1 MAAAP
6 FAACFVW
13 GKCLLHFWQTSKRL
27 WPAFFISFQTTNLT
41 VPPPLLPGLSKNF
54 LRVILWQ
61 MWQLTWHITCD
72 QDSWTNYINGWDS
85 CCFFPLV
92 CVVTI
97 HVFFADLFPLS
108 QHEHSL
114 CSLLFS
120 LLDMYWYFM
129 ISKWCVDKSDAILP
143 HLTAAQNIWRH
154 RFKIV
159 IEIKPKIVLQIK
171 LTKNKVI
178 KQD

>member
-13 GKCLLHFWQTSKRL
+13 GKCLLHFWQTSKQF
-27 WPAFFISFQTTNLT
+27 WPTFFISSQTTSLS
-41 VPPPLLPGLSKNF
+41 VPPPLLPGLSKHF

-72 QDSWTNYINGWDS
+72 QDSWTNYIIGWDS
-85 CCFFPLV
+85 CFSSLFCF
-92 CVVTI
+92 VTI
-97 HVFFADLFPLS
+97 HVFFCRPISSFPEWAFLVFVIILS
-108 QHEHSL
+108 TWHIL
-114 CSLLFS
+114 IFY
-120 LLDMYWYFM
+120 D
-129 ISKWCVDKSDAILP
+129 IKCVDKSYAILP
-143 HLTAAQNIWRH
+143 HLTGAQNIWRH

-159 IEIKPKIVLQIK
+159 IEIKPKIVLSIK

-178 KQD
+178 K

>member
-1 MAAAP
+1 MAATP

-13 GKCLLHFWQTSKRL
+13 GKCLLHFWQTSKQF
-27 WPAFFISFQTTNLT
+27 WPTFFISSQTTNLT
-41 VPPPLLPGLSKNF
+41 VPPPLLPGLPKHF

-85 CCFFPLV
+85 CCFFPLF
-92 CVVTI
+92 CFVTI

-129 ISKWCVDKSDAILP
+129 ISKLCVGISDAICP
-143 HLTAAQNIWRH
+143 IWQQ
-154 RFKIV
+154 
-159 IEIKPKIVLQIK
+159 PKIFGATVLR
-171 LTKNKVI
+171 LWSR
-178 KQD
+178 